1 MTEKLIFEISK
12 VGRSAYNL
20 PEIDV
25 QVEKTEK
32 FLPENLI
39 RKDEIGLPSL
49 SEIDISRHYTRL
61 SRMNYAVD
69 LGIYPLGSCTMKY
82 NPKLG
87 EDIARM
93 NGFASLH
100 PHLPEDSIQGALCV
114 MYELGEKL
122 KKITGMD
129 EISLQPAAGAH
140 GELTGMLIIR
150 AYHKSKGRYP
160 KKVLIPDSAHGTNP
174 ASATIAGFEIEE
186 TPSDDRGRI
195 DIKEIEKRIDE
206 NVAGVMVTNPNTL
219 GLFEE
224 DMPKIAE
231 LLHRV
236 DALLYYDGANFN
248 AIMGRVNP
256 SQMGCDIVHLN
267 LHKTFATP
275 HGGGGPGAGPV
286 CVKKHLREFLPIP
299 IIGYDGGKYRF
310 IYDLKN
316 TIGRVL
322 PFFGNFGVLLRALA
336 YILSMGDEGLSKA
349 SEDAVLN
356 ANYIRSAL
364 TGIYDIPYNFVCMHE
379 FVASSRNLTK
389 KYGIKTIDVA
399 KRLIDYGMHPPTIY
413 FPLIVEEALMIE
425 PTETEGLD
433 SLDEFIEA
441 LIKIAKEAEEN
452 PDLLHKSPT
461 TTPVGR
467 LDEIKPAK
475 ELDVV
480 YREDTSQ

>member
-12 VGRSAYNL
+12 KGRSAYNL

-25 QVEKTEK
+25 PFEETEK
-32 FLPENLI
+32 ILPENLI
-39 RKDEIGLPSL
+39 RKGNIGLPFL

-93 NGFASLH
+93 NGFINLH
-100 PHLPEDSIQGALCV
+100 PYLPEDAIQGALCL

-122 KKITGMD
+122 KRITGMD
-129 EISLQPAAGAH
+129 EISLQPSAGAH
-140 GELTGMLIIR
+140 GELTGMLIIK
-150 AYHKSKGRYP
+150 AYHKSKGRHP
-160 KKVLIPDSAHGTNP
+160 NKVLIPDSAHGTNP
-174 ASATIAGFEIEE
+174 ASATIVGFEIEE
-186 TPSDDRGRI
+186 TPSDNRGRI

-206 NVAGVMVTNPNTL
+206 DVAGVMVTNPNTL

-224 DMPKIAE
+224 DMPEIAE
-231 LLHRV
+231 LLHKV
-236 DALLYYDGANFN
+236 DGLLYYDGANFN
-248 AIMGRVNP
+248 AIMGKVNP

-275 HGGGGPGAGPV
+275 HGGGGPGSGPI
-286 CVKKHLREFLPIP
+286 CVKKHLRDFLPVPVIDF
-299 IIGYDGGKYRF
+299 DGNRYRF
-310 IYDLKN
+310 NYELKN
-316 TIGRVL
+316 TIGRVG
-322 PFFGNFGVLLRALA
+322 PFFGNFGVLLKALA
-336 YILSMGDEGLSKA
+336 YILSMGDEGLSRA

-364 TGIYDIPYNFVCMHE
+364 NGIYDIPYNYICMHE

-425 PTETEGLD
+425 PTETEGLET
-433 SLDEFIEA
+433 LDAFILA
-441 LIKIAKEAEEN
+441 LKSIAKEAEEN
-452 PDLLHKSPT
+452 PDLLHNSPT

-467 LDEIKPAK
+467 LDEVRAAK
-475 ELDVV
+475 ELDIV
-480 YREDTSQ
+480 YKGDIL

>member
-1 MTEKLIFEISK
+1 MTEKLIFEMSK
-12 VGRSAYNL
+12 EGRNAYDFPEVGVPCEN
-20 PEIDV
+20 
-25 QVEKTEK
+25 VEK
-32 FLPENLI
+32 FIPENLV
-39 RKDEIGLPSL
+39 RKGKIGLPSL

-61 SRMNYAVD
+61 SRLNYAVD

-82 NPKLG
+82 NPKLN

-93 NGFASLH
+93 SGFASLH
-100 PHLPEDSIQGALCV
+100 PHLPEDAIQGALGI
-114 MYELGEKL
+114 MYDLGEIL

-129 EISLQPAAGAH
+129 AISLQPAAGAH

-174 ASATIAGFEIEE
+174 ASATIVGFEIEE
-186 TPSDDRGRI
+186 TPSDERGRI

-224 DMPKIAE
+224 DMPKVAE
-231 LLHRV
+231 LLHKV

-275 HGGGGPGAGPV
+275 HGGGGPGSGPV
-286 CVKKHLREFLPIP
+286 CVKKGLREFLPVP
-299 IIGYDGGKYRF
+299 IIEYDGSKYKF

-316 TIGRVL
+316 TVGRVG
-322 PFFGNFGVLLRALA
+322 PFFGNFGVLLKALA
-336 YILSMGDEGLSKA
+336 YVLSMGDDGLSKA

-356 ANYIRSAL
+356 ANYIRSKL
-364 TGIYDIPYNFVCMHE
+364 TGTYDIPYNFVCMHE

-433 SLDEFIEA
+433 SLDAFIEA
-441 LIKIAKEAEEN
+441 LIRIAKEAESN
-452 PDLLHKSPT
+452 PDMLHNSPT

-467 LDEIKPAK
+467 LDEVKAAK

-480 YREDTSQ
+480 YKGDVS